1 MAPRTTAKGK
11 RGRPRTKRTATATP
25 SGSPPPSIDIKSS
38 ADVGKALSIMRKHP
52 LTIILVF
59 ASWCPHCH
67 TFMERWNKYK
77 ALPNRTSPMIAVEQQ
92 QSEEFLKNVK
102 GKDGRPVSINAF
114 PTVLASTSRSNSGTA
129 TEDPTNV
136 GAAINTDE
144 ESMNTVLTEG
154 SATLTEG
161 SSSSSN
167 SEPEDLTNSNFNNLN
182 ETNSASNASD
192 FSVSNSPENNRSDSG
207 SGSGSGFRNSNE
219 LSAEVLK
226 AVKSASNRM
235 RGSNS
240 GRRRP
245 VTRKRVANR
254 SATPFA
260 EPPRGEFSLISG
272 GGCGNG
278 SCGMPPVGQA
288 GPSGLYKLTGGCMD
302 VKKSLYSAMKSFRD
316 LSRKSRKFVEQ
327 QFK

>member
-11 RGRPRTKRTATATP
+11 RGRPRTKNSASGSS
-25 SGSPPPSIDIKSS
+25 SGSPPPSLDIKSS

-52 LTIILVF
+52 LTIVLVF

-92 QSEEFLKNVK
+92 QSEEFLKNIK

-114 PTVLASTSRSNSGTA
+114 PTVLASTSRGSSGTA

-144 ESMNTVLTEG
+144 ASMNTVLTEG
-154 SATLTEG
+154 SATLSG
-161 SSSSSN
+161 SSSESAEAVAGN
-167 SEPEDLTNSNFNNLN
+167 SEPENLTNSNFNNLN
-182 ETNSASNASD
+182 ETNSATNASD
-192 FSVSNSPENNRSDSG
+192 FSVSNSPENNR

-226 AVKSASNRM
+226 AVRKASNRM

-240 GRRRP
+240 GSRRP
-245 VTRKRVANR
+245 ITRKRVANR
-254 SATPFA
+254 NATPFA

-272 GGCGNG
+272 GGCATGT
-278 SCGMPPVGQA
+278 CGLPPAA
-288 GPSGLYKLTGGCMD
+288 GPSGLYKLTGGGMD
-302 VKKSLYSAMKSFRD
+302 MKKSLYSAMKSFRD

-327 QFK
+327 QLK

>member
-11 RGRPRTKRTATATP
+11 RGRPRTKRSASGSS

-92 QSEEFLKNVK
+92 QSEEFLKNIK

-129 TEDPTNV
+129 TEDSTNV

-144 ESMNTVLTEG
+144 ESMNTVLTRG
-154 SATLTEG
+154 SATLTQG
-161 SSSSSN
+161 SSESAEAVAGN
-167 SEPEDLTNSNFNNLN
+167 SEPENLTNSNFNNSN
-182 ETNSASNASD
+182 ETNSAASNASD
-192 FSVSNSPENNRSDSG
+192 FSISNSAENNA
-207 SGSGSGFRNSNE
+207 SGFRNSNE

-226 AVKSASNRM
+226 AVKKASNRM

-240 GRRRP
+240 GSKP
-245 VTRKRVANR
+245 ATRKRVAGR
-254 SATPFA
+254 TATPYA
-260 EPPRGEFSLISG
+260 VPPRGEFSLVSG

-278 SCGMPPVGQA
+278 TCAMPA

-327 QFK
+327 QLK